1 MHRDSTAQ
9 PHGGATSVLPLSPA
23 GGIETAL
30 DRSAFDDLVAEIGR
44 EDTLET
50 FSIFFK
56 EADNR
61 LKRLRE
67 LSCEEDR
74 NTIEHEAHGLKGSAA
89 NFGLRQVSELA
100 AKLERD
106 ARVITP
112 VNYEAT
118 ICSLETSYTAARE
131 HFATLTA

>member
-1 MHRDSTAQ
+1 MHQDSTAK
-9 PHGGATSVLPLSPA
+9 PHGEATPVVPLSP
-23 GGIETAL
+23 GGGKETGL

-50 FSIFFK
+50 FAIFFK

-61 LKRLRE
+61 VKRLRE

-74 NTIEHEAHGLKGSAA
+74 KALEHEAHGLKGSAA

-100 AKLERD
+100 EKLERD
-106 ARVITP
+106 ARVIAA
-112 VNYEAT
+112 VDYEAT
-118 ICSLETSYTAARE
+118 MRSLEMSYIAARE
-131 HFATLTA
+131 HFATLAA